1 MNEII
6 KREPTAI
13 ALYGERDPFEVYADS
28 IRPGYILGKLLK
40 FSKGD
45 YLLGEGAE
53 PVAQGT
59 VVVAA
64 IDQLLTGWIRWENA
78 KPAEHRMVPVAS
90 GHYPP
95 LRHDLGYHDR
105 ANWEADNNGKPR
117 DPWQYSAYLPL
128 LSTAGDLWTFST
140 SSDGGHGAIAKLSR
154 AYAHHRR
161 KKPDELPR
169 ISLKGDSYQ
178 HSDRQYGRIKVPLF
192 ELVGWEVKDR
202 VVAALAETGLTPD
215 EKPPIG
221 VNRSSDL
228 DDDIPF

>member
-6 KREPTAI
+6 KREPTAV
-13 ALYGERDPFEVYADS
+13 ASYGERDPFEVYADS
-28 IRPGYILGKLLK
+28 IRPGYIVGKLLK

-53 PVAQGT
+53 PVDQGT

-64 IDQLLTGWIRWENA
+64 IDQLLIGWIRWENA
-78 KPAEHRMVPVAS
+78 KPAEHRMVLVAS
-90 GHYPP
+90 GQYPP
-95 LRHDLGYHDR
+95 LRHDLGYLDQ

-128 LSTAGDLWTFST
+128 LSMAGDLWTFST
-140 SSDGGHGAIAKLSR
+140 SSQGGHGAIGKLSR

-161 KKPDELPR
+161 KAPDELPR
-169 ISLKGDSYQ
+169 ISLKSDSYL
-178 HSDRQYGRIKVPLF
+178 HPDRQYGRIKVPLF
-192 ELVGWEVKDR
+192 ELVGWEAKDR

-215 EKPPIG
+215 ELPPTA
-221 VNRSSDL
+221 VDRSSDM

>member
-1 MNEII
+1 MNELI
-6 KREPTAI
+6 KREPTAV
-13 ALYGERDPFEVYADS
+13 ASYGERDPFDVYADS
-28 IRPGYILGKLLK
+28 IRPGYIVGKLLK

-53 PVAQGT
+53 LVDQGT

-64 IDQLLTGWIRWENA
+64 IDQLLTGWIRWESA
-78 KPAEHRMVPVAS
+78 KPAEHRMVLVAS
-90 GHYPP
+90 GQEPP
-95 LRHDLGYHDR
+95 LRHELGYLDR
-105 ANWEADNNGKPR
+105 ANWEADNNGRPR

-128 LSTAGDLWTFST
+128 LSAAGDLWTFST
-140 SSDGGHGAIAKLSR
+140 SSRGGHGAIGKLSR

-169 ISLKGDSYQ
+169 ISLRGDSYP
-178 HSDRQYGRIKVPLF
+178 HPDRQYGRIKVPLF
-192 ELVGWEVKDR
+192 ELAGWEAKDR

-215 EKPPIG
+215 ELPPTA
-221 VNRSSDL
+221 VDRSSDL